1 MKALMIFNLAL
12 DFSIVTGYSAN
23 LFFKNML

>member
-12 DFSIVTGYSAN
+12 DFSIVTGYPAN
-23 LFFKNML
+23 LFFKNVL